1 MNWLY
6 YLSVSILGLSEH
18 EFWGSTPKKLYKL
31 AEIHVKVNSPKK
43 EGEVKKQEKHK
54 NMTWYKVLD

>member
-1 MNWLY
+1 MDWLY
-6 YLSVSILGLSEH
+6 YLAVSILGLSEN
-18 EFWGSTPKKLYKL
+18 EFWRSTPKKLYKL

-43 EGEVKKQEKHK
+43 EKEIKRQEKQK